1 MLLGKI
7 VDTITGKDDGKKV
20 KGTVILMKKNVL
32 DFTDIN
38 ASVVD
43 GVIEFLGRN
52 VSFQLISSSVHGHY
66 SFFCYSASFFLL
78 LS

>member
-20 KGTVILMKKNVL
+20 KGTVIMMKKNVL
-32 DFTDIN
+32 DFTDVN

-43 GVIEFLGRN
+43 GVAEFLGRN
-52 VSFQLISSSVHGHY
+52 VSFQLISSSVHHGL
-66 SFFCYSASFFLL
+66 C
-78 LS
+78 